1 MLKKQNFDNN
11 VQMMKANTIVFDI
24 GSTYTK
30 AVAYHLIP
38 GRLTYLGVGQ
48 AATTLE
54 DVAIGAQ
61 QAEEK
66 IRHQGIAFVQ
76 MVNRYS
82 SCSAAGGLRMVAMG
96 YMPQVTA
103 KAAKEVAMTAGARVM
118 EVISVDEPPEYREE
132 VLHEIKPDIILLAGG
147 TDNGDETSALEN
159 AKIICKVKTK
169 AMVIIA
175 CNRNAQKKAARL
187 LDEAGISNIRVPNI
201 IPTIHELNT
210 KEAREAIHG
219 QFINQIVNARGVKKF
234 CETLNSKEV
243 IPTPGA
249 ILFASELLAKG
260 LYGTE
265 GIGSLMLID
274 IGGATTDVH
283 SAIPELEELK
293 LEERGLVINNEK
305 QFSYRTVEGNLGMR
319 VSANGVLQAVGV
331 QTLLSLM
338 DQSLV
343 EAGEEI
349 IDYIEK
355 VEDMTTYI
363 PQNEKEKNI
372 DHAIAICAIHLAI
385 HRHAGI
391 YAKGDDAIMGVM
403 AGTAMGRDLR
413 HIKNIVCAGGIM
425 VNATDEEKAKIIE
438 GAFENPGNSLLPIDH
453 PRVVFDEHYLMFS
466 LGVLSKWFPDEVL
479 DFMLKDWNIY

>member
-1 MLKKQNFDNN
+1 MQ
-11 VQMMKANTIVFDI
+11 VMKANTIVFDI

-30 AVAYHLIP
+30 AVAYHLVK
-38 GRLTYLGVGQ
+38 GRLTWLGSGQ
-48 AATTLE
+48 SVTSLE
-54 DVAIGAQ
+54 DVAIGAR

-66 IRHQGIAFVQ
+66 IIAQGIVFDP

-132 VLHEIKPDIILLAGG
+132 VLHEIRPDIILLAGG

-159 AKIICKVKTK
+159 ARIICKTKVK
-169 AMVIIA
+169 AMVIVA
-175 CNRNAQKKAARL
+175 CNRNAQKKVAKL
-187 LDEAGISNIRVPNI
+187 LDEAGILNIRVPNI

-210 KEAREAIHG
+210 KQAREAIHS
-219 QFINQIVNARGVKKF
+219 QFINQIVNARGVKAF
-234 CETLNSKEV
+234 CQTLNNKEV

-249 ILFASELLAKG
+249 IFFASELLAKG
-260 LYGTE
+260 LFEKKGL
-265 GIGSLMLID
+265 GSLMLID
-274 IGGATTDVH
+274 IGGATTDIH

-319 VSANGVLQAVGV
+319 VSANGVLEAVGI
-331 QTLLSLM
+331 QTLLSLI
-338 DQSLV
+338 SESIEIS
-343 EAGEEI
+343 EAEV

-355 VEDMTTYI
+355 VEEITNHI
-363 PQNEKEKNI
+363 PQNDKEKKI
-372 DHAIAICAIHLAI
+372 DQAIAMCAIHLAL
-385 HRHAGI
+385 HRHAGM
-391 YAKGDDAIMGVM
+391 YAREDDAVMGVM
-403 AGTAMGRDLR
+403 AGTAIGRDLR
-413 HIKNIVCAGGIM
+413 HIKNIVCAGGVF
-425 VNATDEEKAKIIE
+425 VNATDEDRETIIR
-438 GAFENPGNSLLPIDH
+438 GAFKNPGNSLLPIDE

-466 LGVLSKWFPDEVL
+466 LGVLSKWFPGEVL
-479 DFMLKDWNIY
+479 DFMLKNWGI